1 MARLFVRLK
10 LRMLRNRLA
19 TGGFLSG
26 IGFLAIWLAA
36 LAGGLGGGLIMGVI
50 SRATEGVIAPFTVLV
65 FTAVGLAWVVV
76 PVVIA
81 SLDDSLEARTFE
93 LLPLNPAQLA
103 RGLLAAGLAGPGTV
117 ATVLGLGYGSL
128 LAFGS
133 VTTAVPV
140 AVVALTGVL
149 LCVVTARWA
158 TTRLSDL
165 LRRRRGQEVAVLV
178 VVGFT
183 LVPALLSITLT
194 QAAEE
199 GADITEALSA
209 LAGILQWT
217 PWGAL
222 GKAVGAIDSGQWLL
236 VFLGFAYG
244 AAATV
249 TAFVLFGR
257 SLRRLSTLAPSDVVA
272 RSGRAGSRLLPKR
285 LPLPASPIG
294 AVAAKELI
302 ALRRDVRVRSQLLGG
317 LVAIAV
323 LGVAGGA
330 VVVQTAFA
338 PFLAVFAVFIVVT
351 AVTPN
356 QFGYDGGSFWGYL
369 TMAPDLGVVIRGK
382 NLGWAIVA
390 APLAVLLA
398 VIGAAVSGRW
408 VYVPAAL
415 FGCAVV
421 ALIWLGVGNITSIF
435 GAFALPET
443 NLFGS
448 RNVSGGAFVA
458 TMLGIMVSGILTVP
472 ALLAVG
478 VPAFLSQPLW
488 ATVAAA
494 GSLGYA
500 VIVYRVAVRRATI
513 FADHR
518 RFKLLETLDGRGF

>member
-1 MARLFVRLK
+1 
-10 LRMLRNRLA
+10 MLRNRLS

-26 IGFLAIWLAA
+26 VGFLVIWLAA
-36 LAGGLGGGLIMGVI
+36 LAGGLGGGLIMGVV
-50 SRATEGVIAPFTVLV
+50 SRATENVIGPFAVLV
-65 FTAVGLAWVVV
+65 FTAVGFAWIVV

-93 LLPLNPAQLA
+93 LLPLNPTRLA
-103 RGLLAAGLAGPGTV
+103 RGLLAAGLVGPGTV
-117 ATVLGLGYGSL
+117 ATVLGLGYGSI
-128 LAFGS
+128 LAFAS
-133 VTTAVPV
+133 LATAVPI
-140 AVVALTGVL
+140 AIVALTAVL
-149 LCVVTARWA
+149 LCVLTARWA

-165 LRRRRGQEVAVLV
+165 LRQRRGQEVAVLV
-178 VVGFT
+178 VVGLT
-183 LVPALLSITLT
+183 LVPALLSITLA

-199 GADITEALSA
+199 GTDITEAMSA

-222 GKAVGAIDSGQWLL
+222 GRAVGAIDSGEWPIA
-236 VFLGFAYG
+236 VLGFAYG
-244 AAATV
+244 AGATAA
-249 TAFVLFGR
+249 AFVLFGR
-257 SLRRLSTLAPSDVVA
+257 SLRRLSTMAPSGVVA
-272 RSGRAGSRLLPKR
+272 RAGRAGSRLLPKR

-317 LVAIAV
+317 LVAIV
-323 LGVAGGA
+323 VVGVAGGA

-382 NLGWAIVA
+382 NLGWAIVSG
-390 APLAVLLA
+390 PLAVVLA
-398 VIGAAVSGRW
+398 VVGAAVSGRW

-448 RNVSGGAFVA
+448 RNISGGAFVA
-458 TMLGIMVSGILTVP
+458 TMLGIMVSGLLTVP
-472 ALLAVG
+472 PLLAVA

-494 GSLGYA
+494 GSVGYA
-500 VIVYRVAVRRATI
+500 VVVYRVAVRRAAA
-513 FADHR
+513 FADDR
-518 RFKLLETLDGRGF
+518 RFKLLETLDGA